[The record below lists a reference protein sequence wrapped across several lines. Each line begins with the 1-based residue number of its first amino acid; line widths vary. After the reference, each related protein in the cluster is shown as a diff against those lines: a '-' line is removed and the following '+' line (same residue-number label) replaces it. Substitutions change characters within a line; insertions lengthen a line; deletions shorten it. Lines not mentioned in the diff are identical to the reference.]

1 MFLNLREMKPQQM
14 KSNFLKEHFSFDD
27 LFELS
32 PDFMC
37 IASQDG
43 YFIKVNSVLMDSLGY
58 SQDEL
63 MTRPINSFL
72 LSDDKTVNFTK
83 SDQVGG
89 TIPWLNGQSRFITK
103 KNEAISMTWT
113 ATLLEGTQLI
123 MAIGKNTIIE
133 KIATERAASPYTAAD
148 HLWLSKFE
156 TVVRK
161 YTRKIDLSLDIICD
175 ELAIGERQL
184 FRRTRTIVGVT
195 PNQYVRKIRLQIAME
210 AIQTGKY
217 RTISEI
223 AYAAGF
229 QTPSY
234 FKKLFKHSYNIDI
247 ENLL

>member
-1 MFLNLREMKPQQM
+1 M
-14 KSNFLKEHFSFDD
+14 KSNFLKEHFCFDD
-27 LFELS
+27 FFELS

-37 IASQDG
+37 IANQDG
-43 YFIKVNSVLMDSLGY
+43 YFIKVNSVLMGSLGY
-58 SQDEL
+58 SSDEL
-63 MTRPINSFL
+63 LTRPIDSFL
-72 LSDDKTVNFTK
+72 LSDDKTINFTN
-83 SDQVGG
+83 SDTAVE
-89 TIPWLNGQSRFITK
+89 TIPWLNPECRFITK
-103 KNEAISMTWT
+103 KGGVISVTWT
-113 ATLLEGTQLI
+113 ATPLERTEFIL
-123 MAIGKNTIIE
+123 AIGKKTII
-133 KIATERAASPYTAAD
+133 KNRATEHGTSSYTAAD
-148 HLWLSKFE
+148 HLWLSRFE

-223 AYAAGF
+223 SYAAGF

>member
-1 MFLNLREMKPQQM
+1 MN
-14 KSNFLKEHFSFDD
+14 SNFLKEHFCFDD
-27 LFELS
+27 FFELS

-37 IASQDG
+37 VASQDG
-43 YFIKVNSVLMDSLGY
+43 YFIKVNSVLIDSLGY
-58 SQDEL
+58 CLDDL
-63 MTRPINSFL
+63 LAKPISSFAL
-72 LSDDKTVNFTK
+72 AEDPATNFIK
-83 SDQVGG
+83 SDAAVE
-89 TIPWLNGQSRFITK
+89 TIPWLNGQSRFVTK
-103 KNEAISMTWT
+103 KGEVIPVNWT
-113 ATLLEGTQLI
+113 ATALEHTEL
-123 MAIGKNTIIE
+123 MLAIGKKTGIKNMI
-133 KIATERAASPYTAAD
+133 TEQVTSSYTAAD
-148 HLWLSKFE
+148 HLWLSRFE

-195 PNQYVRKIRLQIAME
+195 PNQYVRKIRLKIAME

-223 AYAAGF
+223 SYAAGF

>member
-1 MFLNLREMKPQQM
+1 MN
-14 KSNFLKEHFSFDD
+14 SNFLKENFCFDD
-27 LFELS
+27 FFELS

-37 IASQDG
+37 IASHEG

-58 SQDEL
+58 SLGEL
-63 MTRPINSFL
+63 LTRPIDSFL
-72 LSDDKTVNFTK
+72 LSDEKAINF
-83 SDQVGG
+83 SNADLAVEA
-89 TIPWLNGQSRFITK
+89 IPCLNRECRFITK
-103 KNEAISMTWT
+103 RGEVISVTWT
-113 ATLLEGTQLI
+113 ATPLDQFIL
-123 MAIGKNTIIE
+123 AIGKKTII
-133 KIATERAASPYTAAD
+133 KNRATEQGTSSYTAAD
-148 HLWLSKFE
+148 HLWLSRFE

-223 AYAAGF
+223 SYAAGF